1 MGKTTVAQ
9 IREECRKEFAKVYK
23 AKYEDKIKNLEE
35 SLSKYKQLY
44 SEVSVKCQIATEEN
58 MELKDQCDKYADWIS
73 RLQEYMDMDP
83 EARQVAIQ
91 RLYADKEI
99 SEKLNG
105 LLDVYSRFTNMLF
118 I

>member
-1 MGKTTVAQ
+1 MGKTTAQ
-9 IREECRKEFAKVYK
+9 IREACRKEFAKMYK
-23 AKYEDKIKNLEE
+23 VKYEDRIKNLEE

-44 SEVSVKCQIATEEN
+44 SEASVKCQNVIEEN
-58 MELKDQCDKYADWIS
+58 IKLKDQCDKYADWIS

-83 EARQVAIQ
+83 ESRQIAIQ
-91 RLYADKEI
+91 RLYEDKEI